1 MIPKE
6 KANFQGGRNR
16 VPARIVM
23 AGIIYR
29 MKTGCQWRAIPNEF
43 GSGQTCHRRFQEWE
57 RAGVFKKIYKSILK
71 YYDVKNKIAWDWAS
85 MDSAMVKAPKG
96 GVLTGKN
103 PTDRAKLGVKRHILT
118 DGNGIP
124 LAITL
129 TGANVHDKHGVKD
142 TLNSILV
149 FSGRKR
155 KKPKHLCLDKGYD
168 FKDIE
173 AFIKKRNIQAHIR
186 KKGEK
191 PLIGKYKGKPR
202 RWVVE
207 RTNSWHNRFRAIL
220 IRWEIKSE
228 NYLASLYLASSIIAF
243 NFFNR

>member
-1 MIPKE
+1 MPKE
-6 KANFQGGRNR
+6 KVNPKGGRNR
-16 VPARIVM
+16 VPTRVVM

-57 RAGVFKKIYKSILK
+57 RARIFKKIYKSILK
-71 YYDVKNKIAWDWAS
+71 YYDVKNQIAWDWAS

-96 GVLTGKN
+96 GALTGKN

-142 TLNSILV
+142 TLNSILI
-149 FSGRKR
+149 FSRKR
-155 KKPKHLCLDKGYD
+155 REKPKHICLDKGYD

-173 AFIKKRNIQAHIR
+173 VLIKRRNIQSHIR

-220 IRWEIKSE
+220 IRWERKSE

-243 NFFNR
+243 NFFDR

>member
-1 MIPKE
+1 MGLGLDG
-6 KANFQGGRNR
+6 FRNCESSQR
-16 VPARIVM
+16 
-23 AGIIYR
+23 
-29 MKTGCQWRAIPNEF
+29 
-43 GSGQTCHRRFQEWE
+43 GS
-57 RAGVFKKIYKSILK
+57 
-71 YYDVKNKIAWDWAS
+71 
-85 MDSAMVKAPKG
+85 
-96 GVLTGKN
+96 LTGKN
-103 PTDRAKLGVKRHILT
+103 PTDRTKLGVKRHILT

-142 TLNSILV
+142 TLNSILI
-149 FSGRKR
+149 FSGKKR

-173 AFIKKRNIQAHIR
+173 ASIKRRNIRSHIR

-191 PLIGKYKGKPR
+191 PLIGKYKGKSR

-220 IRWEIKSE
+220 IRWERKSE
-228 NYLASLYLASSIIAF
+228 NYLASLYLAGSIIAF
-243 NFFNR
+243 NFFDR

>member
-6 KANFQGGRNR
+6 KPNLQGGRNR
-16 VPARIVM
+16 VPSRIVM

-71 YYDVKNKIAWDWAS
+71 YYDVKNQIAWDWAS

-96 GVLTGKN
+96 GVKTGKN

-142 TLNSILV
+142 TLNSILI
-149 FSGRKR
+149 FSGKRR

-168 FKDIE
+168 FQDIE
-173 AFIKKRNIQAHIR
+173 VLIKRRNIQSHIR

-191 PLIGKYKGKPR
+191 PLIGKYNGKS

-220 IRWEIKSE
+220 IRWERKSE

-243 NFFNR
+243 NFFDR

>member
-1 MIPKE
+1 MLNLFYQNP
-6 KANFQGGRNR
+6 N
-16 VPARIVM
+16 ARLLL
-23 AGIIYR
+23 
-29 MKTGCQWRAIPNEF
+29 K
-43 GSGQTCHRRFQEWE
+43 
-57 RAGVFKKIYKSILK
+57 GVFEQI
-71 YYDVKNKIAWDWAS
+71 
-85 MDSAMVKAPKG
+85 
-96 GVLTGKN
+96 VLFH
-103 PTDRAKLGVKRHILT
+103 PY
-118 DGNGIP
+118 
-124 LAITL
+124 
-129 TGANVHDKHGVKD
+129 
-142 TLNSILV
+142 
-149 FSGRKR
+149 
-155 KKPKHLCLDKGYD
+155 YD

-173 AFIKKRNIQAHIR
+173 VLIKKRNIRSHIR